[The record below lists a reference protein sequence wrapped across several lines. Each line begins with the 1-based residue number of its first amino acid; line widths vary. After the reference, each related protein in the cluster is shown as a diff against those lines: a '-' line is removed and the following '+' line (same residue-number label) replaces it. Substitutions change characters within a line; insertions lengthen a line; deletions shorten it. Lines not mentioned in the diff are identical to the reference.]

1 MIFQVVIPFLIVCAL
16 FTAGHFFVKP
26 SNSGI
31 YIPEMIIENEA
42 SVSPDALEDVDPLNI
57 DPETGAI
64 LPDKYNY
71 MKIENVFTGQLKDT
85 NELFSLELALLTKQ
99 PSVSSDLFLAA
110 LFEIEANVVAE
121 ITNNILEV
129 TRSQL
134 SSTGGRKELSNKIK
148 NAVNVYLEQNDMKP
162 AITEVFIIN
171 VNII

>member
-1 MIFQVVIPFLIVCAL
+1 
-16 FTAGHFFVKP
+16 
-26 SNSGI
+26 
-31 YIPEMIIENEA
+31 
-42 SVSPDALEDVDPLNI
+42 
-57 DPETGAI
+57 
-64 LPDKYNY
+64 
-71 MKIENVFTGQLKDT
+71 
-85 NELFSLELALLTKQ
+85 
-99 PSVSSDLFLAA
+99 

-148 NAVNVYLEQNDMKP
+148 DAVNVYLEKNDMKP